1 MASVS
6 NWRSR
11 IVGSD
16 DVAPDELLANPR
28 NWRIHPKAQQDA
40 LAGALDQVGWVQ
52 RVIVNRQT
60 GHLVDGHLRV
70 ELALRRNEPSVPVEY
85 VDLTPEEEGLVLA
98 SLDPIAAMAATDAEK
113 LRQLLA
119 EVEFDSKALE
129 DALDALAPQSNVGN
143 ADPDD
148 VPEVNE
154 NDVYVRPGDI
164 WLLGRHR
171 IACGDATKPD
181 DVQRL
186 IAGERID
193 LSFTSPPYNSG
204 NGGYKT
210 DYAGKTKKFYAHNL
224 DNRSEIEW
232 VEFCSAVLRLT
243 GEIMRSDS
251 SAVLWNIMYTANCR
265 AGYGKLVFSG
275 DHPFRVHETI
285 CWDKEHGFPTAT
297 KGILSRN
304 WELVFVM
311 SQGDRY
317 ESTQGPHEPRWAK
330 WEIARPDKQHELH
343 KATFPVELVNRVLID
358 YLVGSTVYDPFLGSG
373 TTMMACETFDAVCYG
388 MEIDP
393 RYVQV
398 AIERWQKFTGRKA
411 ERADG

>member
-70 ELALRRNEPSVPVEY
+70 ELALSRREPSVPVEY

-98 SLDPIAAMAATDAEK
+98 SLDPIAAMAATDEEK

-129 DALDALAPQSNVGN
+129 SALQQLAPESNVQN
-143 ADPDD
+143 TDPDD
-148 VPEVNE
+148 VPEVAE
-154 NDVYVRPGDI
+154 DDIYVQRGDL
-164 WLLGRHR
+164 WLLGEHR
-171 IACGDATKPD
+171 LLCGDSTDAA
-181 DVQRL
+181 DVARL
-186 IAGERID
+186 LDGERPDCILTD
-193 LSFTSPPYNSG
+193 PPYGINLD
-204 NGGYKT
+204 T
-210 DYAGKTKKFYAHNL
+210 DYGSMPSGSQKAMLRSTKSRTYRPVTNDDRPFDARPVLAALGDVPEQFWFGADYYRRTLSDDDMDGSWLVWDKRNESSDAGIGSGFELVWSRKRHKRDLLRFYFFGAFGAEGANRMHPTQKPTKML
-224 DNRSEIEW
+224 
-232 VEFCSAVLRLT
+232 
-243 GEIMRSDS
+243 GEIIQRFTEPGTLIWDGF
-251 SAVLWNIMYTANCR
+251 
-265 AGYGKLVFSG
+265 AGS
-275 DHPFRVHETI
+275 
-285 CWDKEHGFPTAT
+285 
-297 KGILSRN
+297 
-304 WELVFVM
+304 
-311 SQGDRY
+311 
-317 ESTQGPHEPRWAK
+317 
-330 WEIARPDKQHELH
+330 
-343 KATFPVELVNRVLID
+343 
-358 YLVGSTVYDPFLGSG
+358 GSTVLAAETLGRR
-373 TTMMACETFDAVCYG
+373 CYA
-388 MEIDP
+388 MEIEP

-398 AIERWQKFTGRKA
+398 AIERWEKFTGRKA